1 MAAPHLIQKI
11 FSVFKG
17 LDKRSSDFV
26 RTQEFASDLENGRIR
41 SDGALIKRPGYSLI
55 GGDDAGGGLYTWNDI
70 DENGQ
75 IIEKIVTLSNDLK
88 LYYETSINLKY
99 TGTEPAFVWYSI
111 IVNNSTKNLNIIIDY
126 KDVSTPTKEVNIDLG
141 TGFGDDIDLSSL
153 KASTD
158 LSSNNITLTLDSSL
172 DDVKAAYLELD
183 KNKLVDTTAGVD
195 IKVFVAQTPRSE
207 GGSLF
212 SSHYS
217 NIGQDYFENATFA
230 NVNGNLYISTGY
242 TELMKFDGQ
251 RVYRA
256 GLPKPSDMTATAG
269 STQSASGVFGATS
282 FNPGDVGLKLY
293 VDGSSD
299 ARIDFTPS
307 AFNQAIDKY
316 DGNLGVHYT
325 YSGGSQYNHTTTDVS
340 GDYLAVTGT
349 TWGSN
354 GVGEAFLTYSTTE
367 WFPLDP
373 LTGGNPLSVGDRIS
387 LYLYGSTNNKDSSL
401 TEISITEINTTKS
414 KYVDWIKTNVTAS
427 TSNTFKSDE
436 SITCHGRARW
446 KYFYTLVNKDANGNI
461 VESVPSEY
469 TSSLEYIPDELDF
482 KLHDITLTIP
492 SFATANFNSSA
503 NEIDSVTDKVI
514 TMVNTPNCI
523 VGDLLYVFNDTDS
536 KWIESKVTDVT
547 GDDVT
552 ISDTITAS
560 STTYKKWCSSGATVR
575 IYRTTDI
582 WIANSAM
589 ENPLPDYFLLDEISI
604 HNESS
609 PITYSDTTSDADI
622 IANGAYTQPVK
633 DHGLPPKGKYITAWN
648 NQLVIAG
655 NLDNMNTLYYS
666 DYTSPEYFPSWTNS
680 IEINTKFG
688 DKVTGVAPLST
699 VLYVFQ
705 GNSIH
710 TIMGDLITDVF
721 RVSTLSTAGE
731 VGCVAHHS
739 INEVKDSLFF
749 LSDKGVY
756 SLQNG
761 RGAPQ
766 ELSSIISPLFSSSL
780 YNKPRSQSINW
791 AEKDLFLLY
800 MPKANDASSDIIVAY
815 DHFRNAWFKWTNLD
829 CKGGMTLLNRNV
841 IFNNNNSTS
850 TKLCSL
856 NGNNNSS
863 DYIDNHLAIPF
874 KYVTHWESLG
884 DPSINKKFLRIK
896 LHTLDPEDTF
906 ESPNF
911 ALDVNMERNYVPAT
925 IANIQLSYAGSS
937 GWGTSEWGIF
947 LWGEHTKNAI
957 KHKLPTGWS
966 KSFRFSFENN
976 EPSENILI
984 SGYELEIASP
994 VRQELKD

>member
-99 TGTEPAFVWYSI
+99 TGSEPAFVWYSI

-126 KDVSTPTKEVNIDLG
+126 KDVSTPTKEINIDLG
-141 TGFGDDIDLSSL
+141 TGFSGGDIDLSSL

-158 LSSNNITLTLDSSL
+158 LISNNITLTLDSSL

-217 NIGQDYFENATFA
+217 NIGENYFENATFA

-256 GLPKPSDMTATAG
+256 GLPKPDPINSVTANHDGTEDA
-269 STQSASGVFGATS
+269 TGVFEADT
-282 FNPGDVGLKLY
+282 K
-293 VDGSSD
+293 
-299 ARIDFTPS
+299 
-307 AFNQAIDKY
+307 
-316 DGNLGVHYT
+316 
-325 YSGGSQYNHTTTDVS
+325 
-340 GDYLAVTGT
+340 AV
-349 TWGSN
+349 
-354 GVGEAFLTYSTTE
+354 
-367 WFPLDP
+367 
-373 LTGGNPLSVGDRIS
+373 
-387 LYLYGSTNNKDSSL
+387 
-401 TEISITEINTTKS
+401 
-414 KYVDWIKTNVTAS
+414 
-427 TSNTFKSDE
+427 
-436 SITCHGRARW
+436 W
-446 KYFYTLVNKDANGNI
+446 KYFSTLVNKDANGNI

-469 TSSLEYIPDELDF
+469 TSSFEYTPSAAGNKLDAIDIDIPKFDTD
-482 KLHDITLTIP
+482 KY
-492 SFATANFNSSA
+492 SNFNSSA
-503 NEIDSVTDKVI
+503 NIINGDWTVATNI
-514 TMVNTPNCI
+514 IPMTTTPNCI
-523 VGDLLYVFNDTDS
+523 VGDLLYIFNGATS

-547 GDDVT
+547 GNNVT
-552 ISDTITAS
+552 ISDTITQPS
-560 STTYKKWCSSGATVR
+560 GLSPYKKRCSSGATVR

-609 PITYSDTTSDADI
+609 DLTYSDTTSDADI

-633 DHGLPPKGKYITAWN
+633 DHSLPPKGKYITAWN

-666 DYTSPEYFPSWTNS
+666 DYTSPEYFPSGTNS
-680 IEINTKFG
+680 IVINTKFG

-766 ELSSIISPLFSSSL
+766 EISSIISPLFSSSL

-850 TKLCSL
+850 KKLCSL

-911 ALDVNMERNYVPAT
+911 ALDVNMERNYIPAT

-937 GWGTSEWGIF
+937 GWGTSEWGSF